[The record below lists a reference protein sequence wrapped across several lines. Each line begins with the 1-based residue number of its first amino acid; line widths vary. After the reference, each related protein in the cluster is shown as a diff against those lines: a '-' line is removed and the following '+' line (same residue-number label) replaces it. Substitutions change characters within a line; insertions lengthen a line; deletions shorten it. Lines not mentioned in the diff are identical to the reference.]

1 MVSERVHAKHQQISN
16 RPRRT
21 SFLMAVQQIAY
32 TGHWAIGKLPGT
44 LFLAPTRSKPACRA
58 ARMTPVNA
66 SRNNVIFFEHLFL
79 GVSEHNMRVTM
90 R

>member
-44 LFLAPTRSKPACRA
+44 LFLAPTRSKPCRA